1 MAGQSQP
8 IEGTTEMQLKDEH
21 LLVSVMPE
29 AFRGRE
35 GLARKTFD
43 QPVVMAT
50 VETMPTPPPVLKP
63 VVMTPRQ
70 TAQSPLKPPPPK
82 RRVRVPVW
90 LVVVGAVLLMGVAMG
105 GWVLLGSLEEP
116 EIAAPPVLSPPPV
129 PVPVV
134 PTTPV
139 VIPIAP
145 PEPTPPANPF
155 GNGVYPGKDSDSDGL
170 TDVEEKLFGSHE
182 LRPDTDGDA
191 HIDGNEVH
199 HLYDP
204 TLPDPKRLVET
215 GIVERVAPTDFGYTL
230 LVVTAWDRVIRADGK
245 QLLVRVPTGE
255 TFQMV
260 LQPIAPTM
268 TILEWYRSQTPVAQQ
283 VALDS
288 TRTKQGFVSAWTKDQ
303 LTSYVRLSD
312 DQLLIFTYQ
321 LGDHDRVEYR
331 QTMEMMINSVE
342 RLSP

>member
-1 MAGQSQP
+1 MEATEKMQP
-8 IEGTTEMQLKDEH
+8 KDGH

-29 AFRGRE
+29 AFRGKD
-35 GLARKTFD
+35 GLTRKMFD
-43 QPVVMAT
+43 QPIVMAA
-50 VETMPTPPPVLKP
+50 VETVPTPRPVPKP
-63 VVMTPRQ
+63 VVMTPRE
-70 TAQSPLKPPPPK
+70 AVQSPLKPPPPK
-82 RRVRVPVW
+82 WRVRFPVW
-90 LVVVGAVLLMGVAMG
+90 LIAVGVVIIVGIGLG
-105 GWVLLGSLEEP
+105 GWFLLDSLEEP
-116 EIAAPPVLSPPPV
+116 EMATETPVLPLPPPPIV
-129 PVPVV
+129 PIVVPIVAPVV
-134 PTTPV
+134 PSEP
-139 VIPIAP
+139 IPL
-145 PEPTPPANPF
+145 ANPF

-170 TDVEEKLFGSHE
+170 TDVEEKLYGSHE

-204 TLPDPKRLVET
+204 TGTDPKRLVET
-215 GIVERVAPTDFGYTL
+215 GIVERVAPTDFGYAL
-230 LVVTAWDRVIRADGK
+230 LVVTDWDRVIRADGK

-255 TFQMV
+255 TFKMV

-268 TILEWYRSQTPVAQQ
+268 TILEWYQSQTPVAQQ
-283 VALDS
+283 VTLDS

-312 DQLLIFTYQ
+312 DQLLIVTYQ

>member
-1 MAGQSQP
+1 
-8 IEGTTEMQLKDEH
+8 MQTKDEH

-35 GLARKTFD
+35 GLARKTFE
-43 QPVVMAT
+43 QPVIMAT
-50 VETMPTPPPVLKP
+50 VEAMPVPPQMPKP
-63 VVMTPRQ
+63 VSVTPRQ
-70 TAQSPLKPPPPK
+70 VAQSPLKPPPPK
-82 RRVRVPVW
+82 RRVRVPAW
-90 LVVVGAVLLMGVAMG
+90 LIVVGAVLIVGVAVG
-105 GWVLLGSLEEP
+105 GWLVLGSLEEP
-116 EIAAPPVLSPPPV
+116 EIAVDTPVLTPPTPS
-129 PVPVV
+129 VPVV

-139 VIPIAP
+139 VIPVAP

-155 GNGVYPGKDSDSDGL
+155 GTGVYPGKDSDSDGL
-170 TDVEEKLFGSHE
+170 TDVEEKLYGSHE

-204 TLPDPKRLVET
+204 TGTDPKRLVET
-215 GIVERVAPTDFGYTL
+215 GIVERVAPTDFGYAL
-230 LVVTAWDRVIRADGK
+230 LVVTAWDRVLRADEK

-255 TFQMV
+255 TFQVV

-268 TILEWYRSQTPVAQQ
+268 TILEWYRLQTPIAQQ

-342 RLSP
+342 RISP

>member
-8 IEGTTEMQLKDEH
+8 IEGTTEMQPKDEH

-35 GLARKTFD
+35 GLTRKTFE
-43 QPVVMAT
+43 QPIVMAT
-50 VETMPTPPPVLKP
+50 VETMPTPPPAPKP

-70 TAQSPLKPPPPK
+70 TAQSPLKPPPK

-90 LVVVGAVLLMGVAMG
+90 LVVVGAVLLMGVAIG

-116 EIAAPPVLSPPPV
+116 EIAIAPSVFSPPPP

-139 VIPIAP
+139 VIPVAP
-145 PEPTPPANPF
+145 PEPIPLANPF

-215 GIVERVAPTDFGYTL
+215 GIVERVAPTDFGYAL
-230 LVVTAWDRVIRADGK
+230 LVVTAWDRAIRADGK

-268 TILEWYRSQTPVAQQ
+268 TILEWYRSQTPIAQQ

-342 RLSP
+342 RLP